1 MTSSITSPFAR
12 PSAIIDSFI
21 SSAFSTCSFVACVPS
36 STPDKVSSVIYYR
49 KVNSQQRISNTSS
62 KSCPVSWTR
71 DTYNPASTRTL
82 IHKTFIMIRFP
93 TFRSTPA
100 SSTPSA
106 QDSLREILRKASD
119 AQYSPEEKKQRTGS
133 VSSWTSTAR
142 SSQSSTT
149 SSSKTSGLL
158 SPR

>member
-1 MTSSITSPFAR
+1 MGSVSHHRFLYL
-12 PSAIIDSFI
+12 FGL
-21 SSAFSTCSFVACVPS
+21 STCSFVACVPS

-100 SSTPSA
+100 SSKSSA

-119 AQYSPEEKKQRTGS
+119 AQYSPEEKKRTGS
-133 VSSWTSTAR
+133 VSSRTSTTR

-149 SSSKTSGLL
+149 SASEASGLL
-158 SPR
+158 APR